1 MGNSELTPIS
11 PESEPHIIIGKDR
24 IIRVPD
30 ELKHLAVQY
39 EHNVTSVTFDCPR
52 YSDGIDLLDL
62 MLYVNY
68 YRQDNTPGSYA
79 VTDAKVSE
87 KDPNIISFT
96 WVIKKHVAAVS
107 GRIQFLICAKNV
119 DENGELVNRYST
131 KICKD
136 CRILKG
142 FDTNDEILDS
152 QPDLVTQILLKMD
165 NTVNYVPHISEDGI
179 LSWTNDGN
187 KPNPEPISI
196 IGPKGDPGEPGPV
209 TRSVLLKDTSTQKE
223 YSLIVT
229 DGKLYMAEANS

>member
-79 VTDAKVSE
+79 VTDA
-87 KDPNIISFT
+87 
-96 WVIKKHVAAVS
+96 
-107 GRIQFLICAKNV
+107 RQFWNYYNQQDGSDIDYKRTNMRNL
-119 DENGELVNRYST
+119 
-131 KICKD
+131 
-136 CRILKG
+136 
-142 FDTNDEILDS
+142 FDIT
-152 QPDLVTQILLKMD
+152 
-165 NTVNYVPHISEDGI
+165 H
-179 LSWTNDGN
+179 
-187 KPNPEPISI
+187 
-196 IGPKGDPGEPGPV
+196 
-209 TRSVLLKDTSTQKE
+209 
-223 YSLIVT
+223 
-229 DGKLYMAEANS
+229 